1 MPASAAAASVTPSSM
16 TVGRDL
22 RHGHRIGGQLHGGRG
37 HLGHRDRDV
46 TVEPGRDVIG
56 PADADPFGRQHLVD
70 PLDHLRVEGLVEID
84 ALDRREA
91 SEQLAQGCVLLR
103 RRLEPHLDEE
113 RRVGG
118 NVGSAGANGS
128 RTRVQQEASG
138 RDADRDGK
146 DAHGA
151 DDGDS
156 PGGRSVS
163 GSNGGGHG
171 SDHSPRD
178 PALGSRTWRKG
189 TPR

>member
-1 MPASAAAASVTPSSM
+1 MA
-16 TVGRDL
+16 
-22 RHGHRIGGQLHGGRG
+22 
-37 HLGHRDRDV
+37 
-46 TVEPGRDVIG
+46 VEPGRDVIG

-70 PLDHLRVEGLVEID
+70 PLDHLRVEGLVEVD

-91 SEQLAQGCVLLR
+91 SEQLAKGGVLRR

-113 RRVGG
+113 RRVGR

-138 RDADRDGK
+138 CDADPDGE
-146 DAHGA
+146 DAHGT

-156 PGGRSVS
+156 PGGRPGG

-171 SDHSPRD
+171 SDHSPR
-178 PALGSRTWRKG
+178 GSGAR
-189 TPR
+189 